1 MAYSISEACI
11 GCTLC
16 AKSCPVQAITGELKG
31 QHTILAQRCVECGV
45 CGRVCPKGA
54 VSNPAGE
61 VMEREPKN
69 QWPRPEIDTKQCSA
83 CSMCVDICGKD
94 CLAISLPTR
103 PGDLRVFAQLSQPD
117 ACVGCGMCAGIC
129 PLHAI
134 TMRKPVSE

>member
-16 AKSCPVQAITGELKG
+16 AKNCPVQAITGALRER
-31 QHTILAQRCVECGV
+31 HAILAERCVECGV
-45 CGRVCPKGA
+45 CGRVCAKGA
-54 VSNPAGE
+54 VKNPAGG
-61 VMEREPKN
+61 VAERVPKD
-69 QWPRPEIDTKQCSA
+69 QWSRPEIDAKRCSA